1 MDWFCCLDQISRQVP
16 RLTMTR
22 SRMGGRS
29 RLPADNVRVISVAW
43 NALGLQHNHD
53 HIVGRWASPGS
64 SGQQADEAQGQGP
77 WHPTSREKRARY
89 GAPGVWGEGQG
100 FNRRRWRE

>member
-1 MDWFCCLDQISRQVP
+1 MDWFCCLDQIPRQVP

-22 SRMGGRS
+22 SRMEAGRDYLRTTS
-29 RLPADNVRVISVAW
+29 RVISVVW

-53 HIVGRWASPGS
+53 HIVGPWASPGS
-64 SGQQADEAQGQGP
+64 RQQADEAQGQGP
-77 WHPTSREKRARY
+77 WYPTSREKRARY